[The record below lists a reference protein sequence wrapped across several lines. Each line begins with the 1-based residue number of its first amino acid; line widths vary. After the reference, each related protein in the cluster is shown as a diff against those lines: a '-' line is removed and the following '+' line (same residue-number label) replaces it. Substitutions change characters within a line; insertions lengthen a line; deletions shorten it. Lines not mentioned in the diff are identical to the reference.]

1 MECPR
6 CNVEMTPL
14 EGEDISLQRC
24 AECSGI
30 FTTPDDINRILLRA
44 SLPVLDRLDG
54 RANLE
59 EISVECPECSVDLT
73 VIEGQ
78 AKNGLRFDTCEGC
91 AGIWLD
97 LKDPEDDEDF
107 KKIEEAIVEHFREFQ
122 G

>member
-1 MECPR
+1 MDCPR

-30 FTTPDDINRILLRA
+30 FTNPGDINRILLRA
-44 SLPVLDRLDG
+44 GLPVLDRLDG

-59 EISVECPECSVDLT
+59 EISVECPECGVDMT
-73 VIEGQ
+73 VIEGHD
-78 AKNGLRFDTCEGC
+78 KRGLRFETCESC
-91 AGIWLD
+91 AGIWLELGDAEDGED
-97 LKDPEDDEDF
+97 L
-107 KKIEEAIVEHFREFQ
+107 KKIEEAIVEHFREFK